1 MKYFL
6 AACAAWGL
14 WLASAQAHDGHDHG
28 ALTQAPLPVATAT
41 LTPRMEARSADFE
54 LLATLEAGQLV
65 VWLDRWADNAP
76 VAGAKVEV
84 EAAALKGLLAPR
96 PDGAYVLAAPALSV
110 AGDYP
115 LVFSIE
121 TADAGDLLNGV
132 LTVPATAVSATG
144 NPVLWSAAA
153 LAAILLLG
161 ILWFWRRRRA

>member
-14 WLASAQAHDGHDHG
+14 WLAAAQAHEGHDHG
-28 ALTQAPLPVATAT
+28 APAPLPMAAAT

-65 VWLDRWADNAP
+65 VWLDRWRDNEP

-84 EAAALKGLLAPR
+84 EASALKGALAPR
-96 PDGAYVLAAPALSV
+96 ADGAYVLAAPMLAA

-132 LTVPATAVSATG
+132 LTVPATTMSATG
-144 NPVLWSAAA
+144 RPVLWSAAA
-153 LAAILLLG
+153 LAAILLLAT
-161 ILWFWRRRRA
+161 LWFWRRKRT